1 MKKLVA
7 VTLTLIVGALP
18 LPTAGQTPAP
28 RDAVIY
34 ELKTRD
40 PALKEIKDR
49 NETEDAAATT
59 ITAAIRKQQ
68 KAAAKTKEDNKKV
81 LRATLPEAA
90 LPGPPD
96 GFTKVYHVEPQA
108 QFYTGTCWAYAAT
121 SFLESEIYRTS
132 GKKVKMSEM
141 HTVYWEYVE
150 KARRFVRQRGD
161 SHFSEGSEHNA
172 VTRIWSLYGAVPLEA
187 YAGVRKEDGRHDH
200 IKLSRELSE
209 FLAFVKA
216 KNRWD
221 EEWVLLAI
229 RTILDRH
236 LGPPPT
242 EFRFKGKTYS
252 PKSFLDK
259 VVQIEPADYVG
270 FMSTI
275 SHPFYAQA
283 EFEVPDNWW
292 HDASYHNIPLDR
304 FVSGIDGAIRAGYS
318 VAIGGDVSEPGKNFR
333 QDVAFVPTFDIPGEY
348 IDQSS
353 REYRI
358 NAGTTGDD
366 HGIHL
371 VGVRDVGNH
380 TWYLIKDSGRSAR
393 HGKFDGYYFFRD
405 DFVKLKML
413 TFMVHKDAVKDLLS
427 EFSVKEESAEKST
440 K

>member
-1 MKKLVA
+1 MLKYASALLA
-7 VTLTLIVGALP
+7 VTLCALP
-18 LPTAGQTPAP
+18 WPATGQTPSP
-28 RDAVIY
+28 RDSVVY
-34 ELKTRD
+34 EAETRD
-40 PALKEIKDR
+40 PALKEIKER
-49 NETEDAAATT
+49 NEAEDAGSATV
-59 ITAAIRKQQ
+59 TAAIRKQQ
-68 KAAAKTKEDNKKV
+68 EANAKAKKDSKKV
-81 LRATLPEAA
+81 LRASLPEAL
-90 LPGPPD
+90 LPGPPST
-96 GFTKVYHVEPQA
+96 FEQVYHVEPQA

-121 SFLESEIYRTS
+121 SFLESEIFRTA
-132 GKKVKMSEM
+132 GEKVKMSEM

-150 KARRFVRQRGD
+150 KTRRYVRQRGD

-187 YAGVRKEDGRHDH
+187 YAGVLKDDGRHDH
-200 IKLSRELSE
+200 IRLSKELTE

-221 EEWVLLAI
+221 EEWVIVAV

-242 EFRFKGKTYS
+242 EFKYNGKKYT
-252 PKSFLDK
+252 PRSFLKK
-259 VVQIEPADYVG
+259 VARIEPDDYVG
-270 FMSTI
+270 FMSTMA
-275 SHPFYAQA
+275 HPFYAPA

-292 HDASYHNIPLDR
+292 HDGSYNNVPLDR
-304 FVSGIDGAIRAGYS
+304 FVAGIDGAIRAGHS

-333 QDVAFVPTFDIPGEY
+333 QDIAFVPTFDIPGDH
-348 IDQSS
+348 IDQSA

-358 NAGTTGDD
+358 NNGTTGDD

-371 VGVRDVGNH
+371 VGVRDVGER

-413 TFMVHKDAVKDLLS
+413 TFMVHKDAVKELLG
-427 EFSVKEESAEKST
+427 EIKQPEEKKDKEK
-440 K
+440 

>member
-1 MKKLVA
+1 MFKLTRA
-7 VTLTLIVGALP
+7 LLTFGILVSPFGAL
-18 LPTAGQTPAP
+18 GQAPGP

-34 ELKTRD
+34 EPETRD

-49 NETEDAAATT
+49 NEAEDAASTT
-59 ITAAIRKQQ
+59 VTAAIRKQQ
-68 KAAAKTKEDNKKV
+68 EAAAKAKKDNKKV
-81 LRATLPEAA
+81 LRTTLPESA
-90 LPGPPD
+90 LPGPPT
-96 GFTKVYHVEPQA
+96 GFEQVFHMEPQA

-121 SFLESEIYRTS
+121 SFLESEIFRTV

-187 YAGVRKEDGRHDH
+187 YVGVLKEDGRHDH
-200 IKLSRELSE
+200 IKLSQEMSD
-209 FLAFVKA
+209 FLLFVKA

-221 EEWVLLAI
+221 EEWVLAAL

-236 LGPPPT
+236 LGAPPAQFT
-242 EFRFKGKTYS
+242 YKGKQYT
-252 PKSFLDK
+252 PKSFLKK
-259 VVQIEPADYVG
+259 VARIEPDDYVG
-270 FMSTI
+270 FMSTTA
-275 SHPFYAQA
+275 HPFYRQA

-292 HDASYHNIPLDR
+292 HDASYHNVPLDR
-304 FVSGIDGAIRAGYS
+304 FVAGIDGAIRGGYS

-333 QDVAFVPTFDIPGEY
+333 QDIAFVPTFDIPGDY
-348 IDQSS
+348 IDQSA

-358 NAGTTGDD
+358 ANGTTGDD

-371 VGVRDVGNH
+371 VGIRDVGDH

-413 TFMVHKDAVKDLLS
+413 TFMVHKDGAKTLLE
-427 EFSVKEESAEKST
+427 EFKQAET
-440 K
+440 KTGDSKQ